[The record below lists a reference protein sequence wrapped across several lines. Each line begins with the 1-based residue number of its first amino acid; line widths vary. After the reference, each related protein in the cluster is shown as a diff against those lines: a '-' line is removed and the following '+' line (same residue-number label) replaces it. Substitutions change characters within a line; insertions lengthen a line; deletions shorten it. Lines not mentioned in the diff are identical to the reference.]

1 MLGHMG
7 LQLIVQLPKSVQTFP
22 AKESD
27 LQCHDTEN
35 PTVMTLN
42 FLQNICIYME
52 NVWKFELWQVAP
64 WRLNRSLATSNL
76 AHSSLQSLQ

>member
-42 FLQNICIYME
+42 FCKIYIWVLGSFRAPWDCIY
-52 NVWKFELWQVAP
+52 
-64 WRLNRSLATSNL
+64 
-76 AHSSLQSLQ
+76 